1 MAQEPWLVALS
12 VAMAIQGGY
21 VGLQLAGNLNASS
34 PLSRRLRLAGSATAL
49 AVGVWSMHFIG
60 MLAARLPLGVDF
72 LVLPTLISFL
82 ICVIVV
88 GFAVCALHMGGSARR
103 RLALGALAM
112 GSGIF
117 IMHYVGM
124 VAVHANALMVHDP
137 LHMALAFGVAVLAS
151 GFALWLLNRPAGGF
165 PVWLAACVLGLAV
178 SGMHYTAMTGTS
190 FTLCEAPAG
199 ASPPALSR
207 DSLAIIVALIGFSVS
222 GSFLLSLLPDDKKPA
237 PAEPAAPELS
247 PFPGPSFAASAASFA
262 ASAAAPAALEPAA
275 ATGSRESDSVAA
287 LHADPAGR
295 PPETNY
301 ENIIVEKDGKP
312 RHILFDDIRS
322 VRANAHYTYI
332 SDGEQ
337 EYFCKLSISA
347 VESLLDSRRFM
358 RVHRSFI
365 VALAHVSTV
374 RRQGENGFVDIASA
388 KVQCSIPIA
397 RGRIAALRQKIDS
410 EKPPIR
416 LAPSPPFVRT
426 APQ

>member
-88 GFAVCALHMGGSARR
+88 GLAVCALHMGGSL
-103 RLALGALAM
+103 RLRIALGALAM

-124 VAVHANALMVHDP
+124 IAIHGNALMVHDR
-137 LHMALAFGVAVLAS
+137 LHMALAFAIAVMTS
-151 GFALWLLNRPAGGF
+151 GLALWLLNRPMSAV

-178 SGMHYTAMTGTS
+178 SGMHYTAMAGTS

-207 DSLAIIVALIGFSVS
+207 DTLAIVVALIGFSIS
-222 GSFLLSLLPDDKKPA
+222 GSFLLSLLPEDRKQ
-237 PAEPAAPELS
+237 
-247 PFPGPSFAASAASFA
+247 ASAEA
-262 ASAAAPAALEPAA
+262 AAAVLAPVSAPSAAMGAAHVAVAEK
-275 ATGSRESDSVAA
+275 TSGESDSPD
-287 LHADPAGR
+287 ADPVSQQID
-295 PPETNY
+295 TNY
-301 ENIIVEKDGKP
+301 ENILVEKDGKP
-312 RHILFDDIRS
+312 RNILIDDIRS

-332 SDGEQ
+332 SDGAQ

-397 RGRIAALRQKIDS
+397 RGRIAALRQRIES
-410 EKPPIR
+410 EKQPVR
-416 LAPSPPFVRT
+416 RAPNPQFVRT

>member
-1 MAQEPWLVALS
+1 MGHEPWLVALS
-12 VAMAIQGGY
+12 VAMAIQGSY

-34 PLSRRLRLAGSATAL
+34 LLSRRLRLVGSATAF
-49 AVGVWSMHFIG
+49 AVGIWSMHFIG
-60 MLAARLPLGVDF
+60 MLAARLPAGVDF

-88 GFAVCALHMGGSARR
+88 GLAVCALHMGGSPRL

-124 VAVHANALMVHDP
+124 VAVHANALMVHDYFQ
-137 LHMALAFGVAVLAS
+137 MALAFGIAVLTS
-151 GFALWLLNRPAGGF
+151 GFALWLLNRPAGGV

-207 DSLAIIVALIGFSVS
+207 DTLAIIVALIGFSVS

-237 PAEPAAPELS
+237 PAERAAPS
-247 PFPGPSFAASAASFA
+247 PTAVPAPALAVSAPVS
-262 ASAAAPAALEPAA
+262 AAPAIAA
-275 ATGSRESDSVAA
+275 ANASPESDSGAVSR
-287 LHADPAGR
+287 LGPAS
-295 PPETNY
+295 PPPVTNY
-301 ENIIVEKDGKP
+301 ESIIVEKDGKP

-322 VRANAHYTYI
+322 VRANAHYTFI
-332 SDGEQ
+332 SDGAQ
-337 EYFCKLSISA
+337 EYFCKLSIGG
-347 VESLLDSRRFM
+347 VETLLASPRFM

-365 VALAHVSTV
+365 VALAFVSGV
-374 RRQGENGFVDIASA
+374 RRQGENGFVDIAGA

-397 RGRIAALRQKIDS
+397 RGRIAALRQRIEG
-410 EKPPIR
+410 EKMPVR
-416 LAPSPPFVRT
+416 LARDPPFVKT